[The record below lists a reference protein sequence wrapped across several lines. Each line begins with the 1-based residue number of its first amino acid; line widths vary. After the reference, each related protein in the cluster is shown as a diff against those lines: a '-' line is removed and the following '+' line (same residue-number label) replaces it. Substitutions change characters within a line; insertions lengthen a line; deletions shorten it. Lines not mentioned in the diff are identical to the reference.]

1 MDLNKNLNDVVNLL
15 INNGKTIAI
24 AESCTGG
31 FISHMITN
39 IPGASKTFDR
49 GFVCYSNEAKI
60 DVINVEPEVIKKF
73 GAVSEEVARQLAY
86 NVRILSNVDI
96 GIGITGIAGPT
107 GGTPEKP
114 VGLVYI
120 GISTEEDTIVE
131 KNIFQ
136 TDRINF
142 KAKVLERVLQLIKKK
157 LEEY

>member
-1 MDLNKNLNDVVNLL
+1 LDLNKNLNDVVNLL

>member
-1 MDLNKNLNDVVNLL
+1 LDLNKNLNDVVNLL

-142 KAKVLERVLQLIKKK
+142 KAKVLERVLQLIKKN
-157 LEEY
+157 

>member
-1 MDLNKNLNDVVNLL
+1 LDLNKNLNDVVNLL

-73 GAVSEEVARQLAY
+73 GAVSEEVAKQLAY

-142 KAKVLERVLQLIKKK
+142 KAKVLERVLQLIKKN
-157 LEEY
+157 

>member
-86 NVRILSNVDI
+86 NVRILSNVD
-96 GIGITGIAGPT
+96 
-107 GGTPEKP
+107 
-114 VGLVYI
+114 
-120 GISTEEDTIVE
+120 
-131 KNIFQ
+131 
-136 TDRINF
+136 
-142 KAKVLERVLQLIKKK
+142 
-157 LEEY
+157 

>member
-1 MDLNKNLNDVVNLL
+1 KLDLNKNLNDVVNLL

-142 KAKVLERVLQLIKKK
+142 KAKVLERVLQLIKKN
-157 LEEY
+157 